1 MSREIPPKVQQ
12 ILKQLSDMQKAYQN
26 ITLQKQQIQ
35 LSLLEAKNAYEAA
48 KNSEDEYVY
57 RLVGGVFIKMK
68 KDGVL
73 SELEETIKLLETRI
87 KVLEEQEKK
96 LLDDMKK
103 AEEEIRKAMG
113 GPPPAG

>member
-12 ILKQLSDMQKAYQN
+12 ILKQLNDMQKTYQN
-26 ITLQKQQIQ
+26 ISVQKQQIQ
-35 LSLLEAKNAYEAA
+35 ISLLEAKNAFDAM

-68 KDGVL
+68 KNDVI

-96 LLDDMKK
+96 IIDDMKK
-103 AEEEIRKAMG
+103 AEDEIRKMMGG
-113 GPPPAG
+113 GPPAS